1 MESEQKYLKDLS
13 EIRSMMER
21 SSRFLSLSGLSGI
34 LAGVYALVGAYIAYS
49 FFDFAVGTSSVG
61 QQQMTGEPENLF
73 QLALV
78 VLILAIGTAV
88 FLSWKN
94 ARKTGGIIW
103 NSAARRLAFNMAIP
117 LLAGGVFILILF
129 SKGLLGLV
137 APVMLIFYGLALL
150 NASKF
155 TYEEVKSLGIIEI
168 VLGLFASH
176 FIQYGLLFWALGF
189 GIMHI
194 MYGVYM
200 HLKYEK

>member
-1 MESEQKYLKDLS
+1 MESEQKYIRDLS

-34 LAGVYALVGAYIAYS
+34 LAGLYALGGAY
-49 FFDFAVGTSSVG
+49 FAHAFYNFSVG
-61 QQQMTGEPENLF
+61 SEAYEQQQLTGEPKDLF
-73 QLALV
+73 QLALAIL
-78 VLILAIGTAV
+78 VLSVGTAIL
-88 FLSWKN
+88 LSWKKSK
-94 ARKTGGIIW
+94 KTGEKIW

-117 LLAGGVFILILF
+117 LFAGGIFILILF
-129 SKGLLGLV
+129 SRDLLGLI

-155 TYEEVKSLGIIEI
+155 TYEEVRSLGIIEI
-168 VLGLFASH
+168 VLGLFAAYYVE
-176 FIQYGLLFWALGF
+176 FGLLLWAIGF